1 MLTNDRTYLKG
12 WYPGNGEVFILE
24 SLPRPMRQF
33 LADAIEESPEFLEEY
48 VLPTL
53 NSPEPYDRILG
64 DMAIAASALELEECG
79 LGSYEENLG
88 ELGHLGK
95 SLWKKIGKT
104 LKKSLNPVKA
114 IESTAKFV
122 KREVKKEVK
131 VTEKVFRKYGD
142 IILSVAGS
150 VLGPF
155 TFGISTVAAALI
167 VKGHQMYEAKKAAEK
182 AKLQG
187 NQQAAAMAADAAA
200 QEAQV
205 QQQVD
210 AFYAQNQSWFVTNLG
225 VTPDKWAQLT
235 LQQKIDLINSGTTG
249 QVPPNSTPISTPPS
263 GVPDTPP
270 PSQIQTTGPM
280 PPSQPYQPQ
289 VTTPSIYGSGGPPP
303 PGQDQSAMQQAYQQQ
318 TQQAQQ
324 MPGGAQG
331 QDWSQYIQAATPGG
345 FSPQQQAPTPVAQS
359 SMFGDMSGMMLPA
372 ALIAAAVIF
381 TQGGSKGGS
390 GRRTRR
396 NPRRRRRW

>member
-1 MLTNDRTYLKG
+1 VSYAMLANEGTYLKG

-33 LADAIEESPEFLEEY
+33 LADAIEESPEFLKEY

-53 NSPEPYDRILG
+53 DGPEPYDRILG
-64 DMAIAASALELEECG
+64 DMAVAATALELECQG
-79 LGSYEENLG
+79 LGTYEENLG

-104 LKKSLNPVKA
+104 LKKSLNPIKA
-114 IESTAKFV
+114 IQSTAKFV

-131 VTEKVFRKYGD
+131 ITEKVFRKYGD
-142 IILSVAGS
+142 IILSVAGA

-187 NQQAAAMAADAAA
+187 NHQAAAMAADAAA

-205 QQQVD
+205 EKQVD
-210 AFYAQNQSWFVTNLG
+210 DFYSQNQSWFVTNLG
-225 VTPDKWAQLT
+225 VTPDKWAKLT

-263 GVPDTPP
+263 GSSTQPQTQGPVID
-270 PSQIQTTGPM
+270 PSIQTVSA
-280 PPSQPYQPQ
+280 PP

-303 PGQDQSAMQQAYQQQ
+303 SGAQQAYQQQ
-318 TQQAQQ
+318 IQQAQAT
-324 MPGGAQG
+324 PGGAAG
-331 QDWSQYIQAATPGG
+331 QDWSNYIQQAQSGG
-345 FSPQQQAPTPVAQS
+345 GLPQQQQQVEKS
-359 SMFGDMSGMMLPA
+359 SMFGDMSGMLLPA
-372 ALIAAAVIF
+372 AIVTAAVLF
-381 TQGGSKGGS
+381 TQGGSRGGS

-396 NPRRRRRW
+396 NPRRRRR